1 MFANPQN
8 TMLLQSTQMTFDIP
22 DDQQRE
28 MALAER
34 AAEYLDKQGFD
45 HLAVVRCL
53 VEEFELDVETAE
65 ARADLAA

>member
-1 MFANPQN
+1 MYANPQN

-34 AAEYLDKQGFD
+34 AAAYLDKQGFD

-65 ARADLAA
+65 AVADLAA

>member
-22 DDQQRE
+22 EDPERE

-34 AAEYLDKQGFD
+34 AAEYLDKQGLD

-53 VEEFELDVETAE
+53 VEEFELDVDTAE
-65 ARADLAA
+65 ALADLAA

>member
-1 MFANPQN
+1 MYANPQN

-22 DDQQRE
+22 DDLERE

-34 AAEYLDKQGFD
+34 AAEYLDKQGLD

-53 VEEFELDVETAE
+53 IEEFELDNETAE
-65 ARADLAA
+65 ALADLAA